1 MLPEKIVKRKKFPWG
16 IPLYD
21 FFKNEFLP
29 VAEALLEKSYSRRRS
44 YLNIDN
50 SSVRKICEKAS
61 QVRNEQS
68 KNTEI
73 DDNVLRQILF
83 LFNLELWDQLFINN
97 DDLRNPNL
105 SLDRFL

>member
-1 MLPEKIVKRKKFPWG
+1 VKRKKFPWG
-16 IPLYD
+16 IPFYD

-29 VAEALLEKSYSRRRS
+29 MAEALLEKSYSHRRS

-50 SSVRKICEKAS
+50 SYVKKICEKAS

-97 DDLRNPNL
+97 NDLRNPNL